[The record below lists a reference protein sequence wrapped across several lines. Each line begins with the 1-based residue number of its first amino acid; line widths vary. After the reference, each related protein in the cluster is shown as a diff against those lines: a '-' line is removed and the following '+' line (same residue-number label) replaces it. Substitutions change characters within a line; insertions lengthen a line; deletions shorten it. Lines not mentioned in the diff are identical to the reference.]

1 MLVRGIT
8 MALRFSTLA
17 RSVAAL
23 CAVLVIAACSNEID
37 REFGP
42 SALQGEGMLPGR
54 AITTSPPTGF

>member
-1 MLVRGIT
+1 MVSR
-8 MALRFSTLA
+8 LA
-17 RSVAAL
+17 SFAATVAAL
-23 CAVLVIAACSNEID
+23 CVALSIAACSKDID